1 VRVQQGV
8 RWGATV
14 VIVVMIPASIYL
26 FVWSPT
32 QSQKFGV
39 IAVFVFLAACWLP
52 SFVIFAPPFVKV
64 TAEQVSV
71 WGDYGGRLRQRIQ
84 RSDLAYIFRGQG
96 DRGGRAGWGPAY
108 FLVTLDDTPQVMIR
122 AEDFTD
128 EGVVE
133 LAKRLNVPVK
143 GNFSAQVR

>member
-1 VRVQQGV
+1 
-8 RWGATV
+8 
-14 VIVVMIPASIYL
+14 
-26 FVWSPT
+26 
-32 QSQKFGV
+32 
-39 IAVFVFLAACWLP
+39 
-52 SFVIFAPPFVKV
+52 VKV

-122 AEDFTD
+122 ADDFTD
-128 EGVVE
+128 EGLVE
-133 LAKRLNVPVK
+133 LAKRIDVPIK
-143 GNFSAQVR
+143 GDFSAQVR